1 MYFYRLN
8 DKTLFSMAEY
18 KNLDKTTE
26 QEASRDN
33 KIIYALKNLDPK
45 ISRRSFA
52 VNHPSLLFIENEGL
66 NLLTLNSSSS
76 YKLPKWLLTKI
87 NNGQVTAINTNY
99 KDWQKVL
106 NTSLPSKWRINIAG
120 LGDVGGTLLM
130 GLRLLGAD
138 CIEEIGIYDRDFDK
152 LKRWEFEANQIS
164 SIEEKNRPNIK
175 ILKEEEV
182 FDCDLF
188 AFCIATRVPAVGE
201 EKKDVR
207 MVQFEGNS
215 KIVNIYANMA
225 KKANFKGIF
234 AVVSDPVDLLCKS
247 AYLASN
253 TDLCGN
259 FDFNGLYPEQIRGYG
274 LGVMNARALYYA
286 NKSEST
292 SHFSTEGRVFGPHGS
307 GLIVADSIQNY
318 NQELSINLTEKT
330 KNANLELRKTG
341 FKPYIAPALS
351 SGALSILS
359 TIKGEWHYSATF
371 MGGVYMG
378 AKNRLTKQGTEIE
391 MLDLPDSLYSRL
403 KNTYNELSEIL

>member
-18 KNLDKTTE
+18 KNLDKITE
-26 QEASRDN
+26 QEACKDN

-66 NLLTLNSSSS
+66 NLLSLNSSPS
-76 YKLPKWLLTKI
+76 YELPQWLITKI
-87 NNGQVTAINTNY
+87 NNGQVTAVNTNF

-106 NTSLPSKWRINIAG
+106 SDSLPSKWRINIAG

-164 SIEEKNRPNIK
+164 SIGEKNRPNIK

-188 AFCIATRVPAVGE
+188 AFCIATRVPAVGD

-225 KKANFKGIF
+225 KKANFKGVF

-253 TDLCGN
+253 TDSDGN

-286 NKSEST
+286 NKSET
-292 SHFSTEGRVFGPHGS
+292 AKHFSTEGRVFGPHGA

-318 NQELSINLTEKT
+318 NQELSIDLTEKT

-403 KNTYNELSEIL
+403 KNTYNELREIL